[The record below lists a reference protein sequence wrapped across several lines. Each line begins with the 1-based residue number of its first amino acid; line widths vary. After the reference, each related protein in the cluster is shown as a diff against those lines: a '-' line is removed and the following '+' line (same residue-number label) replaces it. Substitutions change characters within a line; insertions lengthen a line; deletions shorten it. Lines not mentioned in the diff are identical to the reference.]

1 VAGGAIFISY
11 RRQDAPGYAGRL
23 YDALAARFGDE
34 RVFMDIGGIEPGA
47 DFAQQIDEAVGSCD
61 VLLAVIGPE
70 WATVTD
76 ARGRRRLDDPDDFVA
91 LEISTALP
99 RPEVKVI
106 PVLVD
111 GARMPMQTELPP
123 ALAALGRRQ
132 AIELSA
138 ARWRYDVETLLGTL
152 ERALGGAGLAAGQ
165 QPPITEP
172 ERTVARGQ
180 ALPVPLADALTVER
194 ARISEPATHNAPAQP
209 AKARHFARWA
219 IAAAVV
225 VAVGLAAVLALG
237 GGSGGGGS
245 SDSQKLP
252 PGGTSIPV
260 DNAKPPM
267 RGDKV
272 VAAAQ
277 TNVKGN
283 AYRLVLSTRDA
294 KGAKRARV
302 PLDMNLYVGQP
313 FKLLQRREMPF
324 PWYRDSVVASLKVEA
339 NPEPNS
345 DKSAGVAFS
354 WYPHVGDQTDVT
366 HYFGVANH
374 GIDIY

>member
-1 VAGGAIFISY
+1 
-11 RRQDAPGYAGRL
+11 
-23 YDALAARFGDE
+23 
-34 RVFMDIGGIEPGA
+34 
-47 DFAQQIDEAVGSCD
+47 
-61 VLLAVIGPE
+61 VIGPE

-76 ARGRRRLDDPDDFVA
+76 ARRRRRLDDPDDFVA
-91 LEISTALP
+91 LEVGTALP

-111 GARMPMQTELPP
+111 GARMPMQKELPP

-138 ARWRYDVETLLGTL
+138 ARWRYDVETLLSAL
-152 ERALGGAGLAAGQ
+152 ERPLGGAALSAGE

-172 ERTVARGQ
+172 GRTVARGE
-180 ALPVPLADALTVER
+180 AVPVPLADALTVER
-194 ARISEPATHNAPAQP
+194 TRIAEPATHTEPAQP
-209 AKARHFARWA
+209 AKARHFGRWA
-219 IAAAVV
+219 IAAGVV

-237 GGSGGGGS
+237 GGSGGGGR
-245 SDSQKLP
+245 SDSEKLP
-252 PGGTSIPV
+252 PSGTSIPV
-260 DNAKPPM
+260 DNAKPPK
-267 RGDKV
+267 RRDKV

-294 KGAKRARV
+294 KGPKRAKV

-313 FKLLQRREMPF
+313 FKLIQRREMPY

-345 DKSAGVAFS
+345 DKTAGVALS
-354 WYPHVGDQTDVT
+354 WYLHIGDQTDVT

>member
-34 RVFMDIGGIEPGA
+34 RVFMDIGAIEPGA

-91 LEISTALP
+91 LEVGTALP

-111 GARMPMQTELPP
+111 GARMPMQKELPP
-123 ALAALGRRQ
+123 ALAPLGRRQ

-138 ARWRYDVETLLGTL
+138 ARWRYDVETLLRTL
-152 ERALGGAGLAAGQ
+152 ERALGGAPLAPE

-172 ERTVARGQ
+172 ERTVARGG
-180 ALPVPLADALTVER
+180 ADPVPLTVER
-194 ARISEPATHNAPAQP
+194 ARIAEPATHNEPAQP
-209 AKARHFARWA
+209 AKARHVGRWA

-225 VAVGLAAVLALG
+225 VAVGLAVVLALG
-237 GGSGGGGS
+237 SGSNGGGGS
-245 SDSQKLP
+245 DSEKLP

-260 DNAKPPM
+260 DNAKPPK

-283 AYRLVLSTRDA
+283 AYRLVLSTHDA
-294 KGAKRARV
+294 KGAKRAKV

-313 FKLLQRREMPF
+313 FKLLQRREMPY

-345 DKSAGVAFS
+345 DKSAGVALS
-354 WYPHVGDQTDVT
+354 WYLHVGDQTDVT